1 MDAVSYTFRLR
12 LNVLET
18 VMLSQNLD
26 GCDYISARRLQ
37 DCRNH
42 RVASRVK
49 LAMSHTK
56 AAVATA
62 VLAAFAAFA
71 CSRNQQAAGGP
82 PQMPP
87 TPVQIQTARVAPIE
101 ETTEYVATVKSLR
114 STAIQPQ
121 IDGQITQIFVRSG
134 DRVRQGAPLVQIDP
148 RRQQAAVSSQE
159 AELAAREA
167 AVTFARQ
174 QAQRSSELLAAGA
187 ISRQELEQAE
197 TALRTAEAN
206 LKALQAQVRQQ
217 EVQLR
222 YYTVTAP
229 TDGVVGDVPVR
240 VGNQVT
246 PQTVLTT
253 IDQNQ
258 MMEVYVDV
266 PLERSRDLKLGL
278 PIHVFTS
285 DGSERLASTAI
296 SFISPRVEDQT
307 QSILVKGQLANPDGR
322 LRASQYVRAR
332 IVWRT
337 NEGLVVPVTAV
348 LRINGQFFAFVAE
361 QASAAAPNGQAQ
373 TGGGAS
379 GLVARQRAIKVGT
392 IVGDNYPILEGI
404 KDGERVVTSG
414 AQKLADG
421 APIQAVS

>member
-1 MDAVSYTFRLR
+1 MSLR
-12 LNVLET
+12 E
-18 VMLSQNLD
+18 
-26 GCDYISARRLQ
+26 
-37 DCRNH
+37 
-42 RVASRVK
+42 
-49 LAMSHTK
+49 
-56 AAVATA
+56 AAIATA
-62 VLAAFAAFA
+62 VLAASAAFA
-71 CSRNQQAAGGP
+71 CSRNQQAAAGP

-87 TPVQIQTARVAPIE
+87 TPVQIQVARVASLE

-121 IDGQITQIFVRSG
+121 IDGQITQIFVKSG
-134 DRVRQGAPLVQIDP
+134 DRVRQGAPLIQIDP
-148 RRQQAAVSSQE
+148 RRQQAAVASQE
-159 AELAAREA
+159 AEVAAREA

-206 LKALQAQVRQQ
+206 LKALQAQVRQEQ
-217 EVQLR
+217 VQLR
-222 YYTVTAP
+222 YYTVAAP

-253 IDQNQ
+253 LDQNQ
-258 MMEVYVDV
+258 VLEVYVDV
-266 PLERSRDLKLGL
+266 PLERARDLKLGL
-278 PIHVFTS
+278 PIRVFAS

-296 SFISPRVEDQT
+296 NFISPRVDGQT
-307 QSILVKGQLANPDGR
+307 QSVLVKGQVANPDGR
-322 LRASQYVRAR
+322 LRSSQFVRAR

-361 QASAAAPNGQAQ
+361 PAPTAPQGQSGAAPGPA
-373 TGGGAS
+373 
-379 GLVARQRAIKVGT
+379 LVARQRAIKVGT
-392 IVGDNYPILEGI
+392 IVGDSYPVLDGI
-404 KDGERVVTSG
+404 RDGERVITSG

-421 APIQAVS
+421 APIQAAS